1 MLTLTDK
8 WVWDHWMVDTG
19 SEYHIFYLQ
28 APRSL
33 GDPDLRHQHA
43 RTGHAVSTD
52 LVRWEILPDALD
64 AGAPGAW
71 DDRATWTGS
80 IVRKGDTWYCFYT
93 GSCNAEKG
101 LIQRVGLATSTDLIT
116 WERYGDRPLIEAD
129 ARWYETLDLAKWHDQ
144 AWRDPWVFADP
155 DGNGWHALITAR
167 AASGGPA
174 DGRGVVGHAWSPDL
188 LTWEVRPP
196 LSETGE
202 FGHLEVNQVEIVNG
216 QPVLIF
222 CTGSGQISSVR
233 RARLGPEPSATFAA
247 PAASLLGPYDLERAM
262 PVSELY
268 AGRIVRMRD
277 GRWAL
282 MGFINEPGGGPFVG
296 SIGDPVPVDE
306 LHGFPGNAPGR

>member
-1 MLTLTDK
+1 MLTLPDK

-19 SEYHIFYLQ
+19 SEYHLFYLQ

-80 IVRKGDTWYCFYT
+80 IVRKGDTWCCFYT
-93 GSCNAEKG
+93 GSQNAEKG
-101 LIQRVGLATSTDLIT
+101 LIQRIGLATSRDLIR
-116 WERYGDRPLIEAD
+116 WERYGDRPLITSD
-129 ARWYETLDLAKWHDQ
+129 ARWYETLDLSKWHDE

-167 AASGGPA
+167 ANHGPA
-174 DGRGVVGHAWSPDL
+174 DERGVVGHAWSPDL

-196 LSETGE
+196 LSEPGE

-216 QPVLIF
+216 QPVLLF
-222 CTGSGQISSVR
+222 CTGSGQISGRR
-233 RARLGPEPSATFAA
+233 RARVGAEP
-247 PAASLLGPYDLERAM
+247 
-262 PVSELY
+262 
-268 AGRIVRMRD
+268 
-277 GRWAL
+277 
-282 MGFINEPGGGPFVG
+282 
-296 SIGDPVPVDE
+296 
-306 LHGFPGNAPGR
+306 